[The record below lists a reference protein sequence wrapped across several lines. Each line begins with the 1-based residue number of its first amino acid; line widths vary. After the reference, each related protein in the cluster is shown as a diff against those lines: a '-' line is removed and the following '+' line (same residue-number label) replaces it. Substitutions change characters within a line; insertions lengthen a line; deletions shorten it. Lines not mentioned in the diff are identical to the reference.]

1 MLFSCLF
8 LSYQWLFP
16 EATALGFSSVW
27 TLQTEHILSAQLM
40 IFDSSSAEI
49 HLQCGENVHFQMYK
63 EMNVWLI
70 SLHSM
75 V

>member
-8 LSYQWLFP
+8 LSYQWLFL
-16 EATALGFSSVW
+16 EATALGFRSA
-27 TLQTEHILSAQLM
+27 LQTEHILSAQLM

-49 HLQCGENVHFQMYK
+49 HLQCGENVHFQTYK